1 MKLEII
7 KYLPEG
13 QPKKTAL
20 LFVHGAFHGAWCWE
34 ENFLPYF
41 SQRGYPSYAVSLRG
55 HGKSEGYENIES
67 FTLGDYVEDISGV
80 LSEFEEPPVLIGHS
94 AGGAVVQKVLELYP
108 DQVKAA
114 VLMASFPYNGAGWKE
129 FLRILIKHF
138 KEARQLK
145 DFNNTKLDDPT
156 KEVHLPV
163 NIMFGDKMPE
173 EKKKIY
179 SGLLQAE
186 SPRLM
191 EDVIK
196 PIIKGPEKIQMPVL
210 IVGSTTDW
218 FFSKEVFMR
227 NGRAYKT
234 KPVIF
239 QGMGHDMMLVPGWEK
254 VAEEIIDFLSIK
266 VSNEMVLTDS

>member
-7 KYLPEG
+7 KYLPES
-13 QPKKTAL
+13 QPQKTTL

-55 HGKSEGYENIES
+55 HGKSEGHENISS
-67 FTLGDYVEDISGV
+67 FTLEDYVEDISEV
-80 LSEFEEPPVLIGHS
+80 LSGFEEPPVLIGHS

-108 DQVKAA
+108 DKVKA
-114 VLMASFPYNGAGWKE
+114 VILIASFPYNGLGLKGL
-129 FLRILIKHF
+129 LRILIKHF
-138 KEARQLK
+138 KEAWQLK
-145 DFNNTKLDDPT
+145 NFNNTKLDDPT
-156 KEVHLPV
+156 KEVYLPA
-163 NIMFGDKMPE
+163 NIMFGDQMPE

-196 PIIKGPEKIQMPVL
+196 PIVYEPEKIQVPVL
-210 IVGSTTDW
+210 LLGSTTDW
-218 FFSKEVFMR
+218 FFSKDMFMR

-234 KPVIF
+234 EPVIF
-239 QGMGHDMMLVPGWEK
+239 QRMGHDMMLVPGWEK
-254 VAEEIIDFLSIK
+254 VAEKIIDFFIK
-266 VSNEMVLTDS
+266 KNI